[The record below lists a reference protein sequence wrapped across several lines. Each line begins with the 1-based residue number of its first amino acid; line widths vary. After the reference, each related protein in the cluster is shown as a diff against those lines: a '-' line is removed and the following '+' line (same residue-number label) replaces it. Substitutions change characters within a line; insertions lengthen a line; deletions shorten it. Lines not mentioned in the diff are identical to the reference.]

1 MTLLLNQCITTI
13 TLRIADLSRDKLIVD
28 LQADLNAADEFMQS
42 LLEAD
47 LLPHELLREYL
58 MDLTLL
64 QNKHIP
70 AELCSEGKLMERT
83 DEVSIWLENLKWEI
97 AKHRDG
103 DGND

>member
-1 MTLLLNQCITTI
+1 MSRSQLIT
-13 TLRIADLSRDKLIVD
+13 D
-28 LQADLNAADEFMQS
+28 LQAELDAADEFMQE
-42 LLEAD
+42 LLESD

-64 QNKHIP
+64 QNKHFP

-83 DEVSIWLENLKWEI
+83 DEVSVWLENLKWEI
-97 AKHRDG
+97 AKHRDA

>member
-1 MTLLLNQCITTI
+1 M
-13 TLRIADLSRDKLIVD
+13 RIAELNRIKLIKD
-28 LQADLNAADEFMQS
+28 LQTELDAADEFMQE
-42 LLEAD
+42 LLESNF
-47 LLPHELLREYL
+47 LPHELLRKYL
-58 MDLTLL
+58 MNLTLL

-70 AELCSEGKLMERT
+70 AEMCSEGKLMERT

>member
-1 MTLLLNQCITTI
+1 M
-13 TLRIADLSRDKLIVD
+13 SRSQLIND
-28 LQADLNAADEFMQS
+28 LQTELEAADEFMQE
-42 LLEAD
+42 LLESD

-70 AELCSEGKLMERT
+70 AELCSEGKLMERA
-83 DEVSIWLENLKWEI
+83 DEVSVWLENLKWEI
-97 AKHRDG
+97 AKHRDA

>member
-1 MTLLLNQCITTI
+1 MNHSQ
-13 TLRIADLSRDKLIVD
+13 LIND
-28 LQADLNAADEFMQS
+28 LQAELDAADEFMQD

-47 LLPHELLREYL
+47 LLPHQLLREYL

-70 AELCSEGKLMERT
+70 AEMCSEGKLMERT

>member
-1 MTLLLNQCITTI
+1 MNHSQ
-13 TLRIADLSRDKLIVD
+13 LIND
-28 LQADLNAADEFMQS
+28 LQAELDAADEFMQD

-70 AELCSEGKLMERT
+70 AEMCSEGKLMERT

>member
-1 MTLLLNQCITTI
+1 M
-13 TLRIADLSRDKLIVD
+13 SRAALIND
-28 LQADLNAADEFMQS
+28 LQAGLDAADEFMQE

-70 AELCSEGKLMERT
+70 ADLCSEGKLMERA

-97 AKHRDG
+97 AKRQKV

>member
-1 MTLLLNQCITTI
+1 MNHSQ
-13 TLRIADLSRDKLIVD
+13 LIND
-28 LQADLNAADEFMQS
+28 LQAELDAADEFMQD

-58 MDLTLL
+58 MDITLL

-70 AELCSEGKLMERT
+70 AEMCSEGKLMERT

>member
-1 MTLLLNQCITTI
+1 MSTGAIVANRDPQLFVSDTWIEGMSRTTLI
-13 TLRIADLSRDKLIVD
+13 KD
-28 LQADLNAADEFMQS
+28 LQTELDAADEFMQE

-47 LLPHELLREYL
+47 FLPHELLREYL

-70 AELCSEGKLMERT
+70 AEMCSEGKLMERS

-97 AKHRDG
+97 AKHRD
-103 DGND
+103 

>member
-1 MTLLLNQCITTI
+1 MNHSQ
-13 TLRIADLSRDKLIVD
+13 LIND
-28 LQADLNAADEFMQS
+28 LQAELDAADEFMQD

-70 AELCSEGKLMERT
+70 AEMCSEGKLMERT
-83 DEVSIWLENLKWEI
+83 DEVSIWLENLKREI

>member
-1 MTLLLNQCITTI
+1 MSRATLIN
-13 TLRIADLSRDKLIVD
+13 D
-28 LQADLNAADEFMQS
+28 LQAGLDAADEFMQE

-47 LLPHELLREYL
+47 LLSDELLREYL

-70 AELCSEGKLMERT
+70 AEMCSEGKLMERT
-83 DEVSIWLENLKWEI
+83 DEVSIWLENLKWEV
-97 AKHRDG
+97 AKHQKV

>member
-1 MTLLLNQCITTI
+1 M
-13 TLRIADLSRDKLIVD
+13 RIAELNRIKLIKD
-28 LQADLNAADEFMQS
+28 LQTELDAADEFMQE
-42 LLEAD
+42 LLESNF
-47 LLPHELLREYL
+47 LPHELLRKYL
-58 MDLTLL
+58 MNLTLL

-70 AELCSEGKLMERT
+70 AEMCSEGKLIERT

>member
-1 MTLLLNQCITTI
+1 
-13 TLRIADLSRDKLIVD
+13 
-28 LQADLNAADEFMQS
+28 
-42 LLEAD
+42 
-47 LLPHELLREYL
+47 